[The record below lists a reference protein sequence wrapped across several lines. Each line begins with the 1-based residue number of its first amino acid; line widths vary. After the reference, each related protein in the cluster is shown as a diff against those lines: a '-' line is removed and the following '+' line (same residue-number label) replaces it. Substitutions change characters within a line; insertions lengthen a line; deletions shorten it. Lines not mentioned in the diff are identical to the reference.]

1 MNQYSSHY
9 LEVQILENN
18 RREDQLL
25 EILNLVSKMSH
36 LLSLLH
42 YLTSLLCWKGKELAN
57 QGNQGTLF
65 EGHHT
70 QLSY

>member
-57 QGNQGTLF
+57 
-65 EGHHT
+65 
-70 QLSY
+70 